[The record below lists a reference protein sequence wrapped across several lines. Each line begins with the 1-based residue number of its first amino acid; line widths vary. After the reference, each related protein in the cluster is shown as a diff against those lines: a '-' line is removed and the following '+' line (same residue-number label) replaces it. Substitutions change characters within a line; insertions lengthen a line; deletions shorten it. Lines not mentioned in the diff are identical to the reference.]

1 MLVWAAAGASAE
13 IRSPDGNPHSRFR
26 FTFEDPPVVLAAT
39 PRPIL
44 PVQAPPPDRERRPPA
59 LVPLYL
65 GFGALQ
71 GLDVH
76 ATTRAIDRGAGELNP
91 LLRGIAGNPLAL
103 AAAKAAGS
111 AAVICAS
118 ERLWKKKKRKSAIAV
133 MIAVNAATLVAVQH
147 NYRVSA
153 R

>member
-1 MLVWAAAGASAE
+1 MRSRFAARPAPLAVVMLVWAAAGASAE

-39 PRPIL
+39 PGPIL

-59 LVPLYL
+59 LVPLYF

-76 ATTRAIDRGAGELNP
+76 ATTRASIVGQGSSIRC
-91 LLRGIAGNPLAL
+91 
-103 AAAKAAGS
+103 S
-111 AAVICAS
+111 AASPATRS
-118 ERLWKKKKRKSAIAV
+118 RWPPPRLPDGRGF
-133 MIAVNAATLVAVQH
+133 
-147 NYRVSA
+147 SA
-153 R
+153 RARGSGRRRSGSRRSR